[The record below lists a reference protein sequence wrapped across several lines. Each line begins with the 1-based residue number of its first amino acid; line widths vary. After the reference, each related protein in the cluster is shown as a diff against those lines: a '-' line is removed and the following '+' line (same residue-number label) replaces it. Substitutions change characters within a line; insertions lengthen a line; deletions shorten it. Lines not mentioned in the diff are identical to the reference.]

1 MFAEALEITI
11 FGMAI
16 VFVMLILVIVSV
28 KLIQPVRRFF
38 SALFKREKKE
48 TALSDQS
55 ARAAGPVRAEEL
67 AQAENQ
73 GAAAA
78 AENEAVRV
86 HACAEGGNCS
96 QDISEAALTNPAA
109 DSQAPDGAVVAA
121 VIAAVQA
128 SSGLDSRQFVLRSIH
143 SRPARRNNNIF

>member
-38 SALFKREKKE
+38 PLSLSGRKRRRLYQTK
-48 TALSDQS
+48 S
-55 ARAAGPVRAEEL
+55 ARAGPVRAEEL

-78 AENEAVRV
+78 AENEAVRA
-86 HACAEGGNCS
+86 HACAEGGKLLPGHFGSC
-96 QDISEAALTNPAA
+96 
-109 DSQAPDGAVVAA
+109 PDK
-121 VIAAVQA
+121 
-128 SSGLDSRQFVLRSIH
+128 SSGGF
-143 SRPARRNNNIF
+143 PGARRRGGSRCYSCCSGLLGAGQPAVCASQYTLKARAAEQ